1 MLITDEMKLIIKA
14 EVDKA
19 VKDLNLYNTTTK
31 KAENTT
37 DAFAKAASIASRT
50 LASAGLGI
58 SLGMIAHQLNEFAKD
73 ASLAEETA
81 SKFSVIYRDMA
92 DQADEVAKKYAKSYG
107 VAESTSKTLLGNVGD
122 LLTGMGATQD
132 QALNLS
138 DMVTRFGSDLASF
151 TNYHGGAAGAVDALT
166 KMMFG
171 EREMVKSLGIVIREA
186 DVQQRLFEKGQK
198 DLTGQAKLLATAQA
212 SLELAMEQSKN
223 AIGDYERTADST
235 ANTSRRFDEA
245 LKESREIIGAY
256 VNEGLTP
263 IKSELAD
270 IIEKYNEAAKAKR
283 AFDDALETGDYSELD
298 FSVAEVNDAIEAAE
312 GAEARLDSKIAQ
324 FAQLWTNPLGASIAL
339 ARDLQSIQDAEV
351 YKGYQQFIS
360 EQLGMQVMY
369 SEQQLLNMERQRQ
382 KAAEIAEQQALRELS
397 FDGAQDEKRL
407 LVLDR
412 QEKKAEEI
420 SQHYKDWEE
429 LQNAIYG
436 NQDLQDF
443 LENPVSLPVEIY
455 SDQEILDAQLDELKD
470 SINGLWANK
479 DEFEDI
485 GQWQTDLDALIAR
498 YQEVKGQIEEI
509 HETQVQAKRIEELRN
524 SLLSD
529 EQKSQKSRAAFE
541 KEIQEYLEKKLI
553 TEKEYQA
560 LLAAQED
567 PEAFDTIKEDLEK
580 QLKTIDRTAEGYA
593 SLSKEGKNLATTYDA
608 AGEKSEVVRRA
619 FEQIASSVDIS
630 EEQLQEF
637 LETYGELIDLDSE
650 PLTGFAK
657 LQQQFEDF
665 TWEEFT
671 ENLEVE
677 LSESLID
684 SLNSVFGEVGQMI
697 GSGQFDGESFSQSI
711 ISKGTTMIAAAAG
724 PYAPLVYL
732 AGGVLEGL
740 NSAIFG
746 TIEVSEQAQK
756 ALDEANESVQEMF
769 LDVLD
774 MEEELKD
781 QRLEAIEEEMDLL
794 EQNRDLRL
802 EILRDQW
809 QRGQISADEY
819 FSQATQ
825 INSDHASG
833 QEALENQE
841 TMITGIDAVIK
852 DLVDQLD
859 SMSGWDKFWS
869 GKDEELASQ
878 IAEYESLLAM
888 ITGDPD
894 GLTTEEI
901 QALAREYDIKVPA
914 AATGAD
920 FITSGPQLLMVG
932 DNPGGQERVQ
942 VSPITSPNLHGPSSE
957 PVVIQIQGDVYGIED
972 LYQKL
977 DEAGKELRRTGR
989 ISA

>member
-1 MLITDEMKLIIKA
+1 MKLIIKA

-19 VKDLNLYNTTTK
+19 IKDLNLYNTTTK
-31 KAENTT
+31 KAETAT

-50 LASAGLGI
+50 LATAGLGI
-58 SLGMIAHQLNEFAKD
+58 SLGMIENQLNEFAKD

-81 SKFSVIYRDMA
+81 SKFSVIYRDIA
-92 DQADEVAKKYAKSYG
+92 GQADEIAKKYAKAYG

-132 QALNLS
+132 QALDLSNL
-138 DMVTRFGSDLASF
+138 VTRFGSDLASF
-151 TNYHGGAAGAVDALT
+151 TNYYGGTAGAVDALT
-166 KMMFG
+166 KMMLG

-263 IKSELAD
+263 VKSELAD
-270 IIEKYNEAAKAKR
+270 IIEKYNDAAKAKR
-283 AFDDALETGDYSELD
+283 DFDEALETGDYSELD
-298 FSVAEVNDAIEAAE
+298 FSVAQVNDAIDAAE

-324 FAQLWTNPLGASIAL
+324 FAQMWTSPLGASMAI
-339 ARDLQSIQDAEV
+339 ARDLQTIKDAEV
-351 YKGYQQFIS
+351 YKGYQEFIT
-360 EQLGMQVMY
+360 EQLSLQVMY

-382 KAAEIAEQQALRELS
+382 KAAQIAEEQAQYDLS
-397 FDGAQDEKRL
+397 LEGAMDEKRL

-420 SQHYKDWEE
+420 SQHYQDWAE
-429 LQNAIYG
+429 LQNALYG
-436 NQDLQDF
+436 NQELKDF
-443 LENPVSLPVEIY
+443 LETPISLPAEIY
-455 SDQEILDAQLDELKD
+455 TDKEVLNAQLDELKD
-470 SINGLWANK
+470 SINGLWANQ
-479 DEFEDI
+479 DEFSDI
-485 GQWQTDLDALIAR
+485 TAWQTDLDALIAR
-498 YQEVKGQIEEI
+498 YLEVRDQIDEIEEAQKR
-509 HETQVQAKRIEELRN
+509 TKRIEDLRY
-524 SLLSD
+524 SLLTD
-529 EQKSQKSRAAFE
+529 EEKSQKSRVAFE
-541 KEIQEYLEKKLI
+541 KEILGYLEQKLI
-553 TEKEYQA
+553 TEEEYQA
-560 LLAAQED
+560 LLASQEAPD
-567 PEAFDTIKEDLEK
+567 AFASMKADLEK
-580 QLKTIDRTAEGYA
+580 QLKAIDRTAVGYA
-593 SLSKEGKNLATTYDA
+593 DLSKEGKKLATTYDA
-608 AGEKSEVVRRA
+608 AGEKSEAVRRA
-619 FEQIASSVDIS
+619 FEEIANSVEYSD
-630 EEQLQEF
+630 EQLQEF
-637 LETYGELIDLDSE
+637 LATYGALIELDSE

-657 LQQQFEDF
+657 LKQQFEDF
-665 TWEEFT
+665 GWEDFT
-671 ENLEVE
+671 ENLENE

-684 SLNSVFGEVGQMI
+684 SLNTVFGEVGQMI
-697 GSGQFDGESFSQSI
+697 GSGEFDGEALSQSI
-711 ISKGTTMIAAAAG
+711 ISTGTSLIAAAAG

-746 TIEVSEQAQK
+746 TIEVSREAQK
-756 ALDEANESVQEMF
+756 ALDDANDSIQEMF

-809 QRGQISADEY
+809 QSGQISAEDY
-819 FSQATQ
+819 FNQATQ
-825 INSDHASG
+825 INSETAAS
-833 QEALENQE
+833 QEAFENQE
-841 TMITGIDAVIK
+841 TMITGLDEVIST
-852 DLVDQLD
+852 LQEELD
-859 SMSGWDKFWS
+859 GMSGWDKFWS
-869 GKDEELASQ
+869 GKDEKLAAQ
-878 IAEYESLLAM
+878 IAEYQALLSRIA
-888 ITGDPD
+888 GDED
-894 GLTTEEI
+894 GLTDEEI
-901 QALAREYDIKVPA
+901 QALASQYHIDIPA

-989 ISA
+989 VSA